1 MYTLVDMSTSP
12 VTNKSINIRDIIHFD
27 GGPAHKVVSVLA
39 TGTFTGT
46 PKLTIS
52 QDGTNFAPLLNDDD
66 DQIELEAEKMVF
78 LDWANIY
85 LKVDLTG
92 VTSSDLK
99 VTIQ

>member
-1 MYTLVDMSTSP
+1 MLTLVDLSASPQINRAILVPEVPIHRSITSC
-12 VTNKSINIRDIIHFD
+12 
-27 GGPAHKVVSVLA
+27 VSVIT

-52 QDGTNFAPLLNDDD
+52 QDGTNFYPLNGDDG
-66 DQIELEAEKMVF
+66 DQIELEAEKIIF
-78 LDWANIY
+78 LQYPRIY
-85 LKVDLTG
+85 IRVDLTG

>member
-1 MYTLVDMSTSP
+1 MIITDLSLETP
-12 VTNKSINIRDIIHFD
+12 LNKAVNLKDIALHAGIANCYSIIT
-27 GGPAHKVVSVLA
+27 

-52 QDGTNFAPLLNDDD
+52 HDGTNFYPLYNNDE
-66 DQIELEAEKMVF
+66 QIELEASKALF
-78 LDWANIY
+78 LNFANIY

-99 VTIQ
+99 VSIQ

>member
-1 MYTLVDMSTSP
+1 MIITDLSQSTP
-12 VTNKSINIRDIIHFD
+12 LNKAVNLKDIALHAGIAKCYSII
-27 GGPAHKVVSVLA
+27 A

-52 QDGTNFAPLLNDDD
+52 HDGTNFYPLYDSCG
-66 DQIELEAEKMVF
+66 DQIELVQNKALF
-78 LDWANIY
+78 LNFANLF

-99 VTIQ
+99 VSIQ